1 MAVIPDCMGTLDVSF
16 VSARL
21 TESKGHIMRSI
32 TQGRALPQLLIDE
45 YILAEDGFIVFQSHF
60 MVTPHVF
67 NKVLNMRKGSK
78 RIRKIRTL

>member
-16 VSARL
+16 VSTRL

-32 TQGRALPQLLIDE
+32 MHGRALPQWLIDE

-67 NKVLNMRKGSK
+67 NKVLNTRKGSK